1 MEKMLANDIVINFIV
16 STLTALVTYVLTF
29 KKRKSEST
37 SDELENV
44 SKAIETY
51 RKMLDDLANRYA
63 KVVQELD
70 EAYKIIGTLR
80 EKLNLLEQQN
90 KNFKQH

>member
-51 RKMLDDLANRYA
+51 RKMLEDLANRYD

-70 EAYKIIGTLR
+70 ESYKIIGTLR

-90 KNFKQH
+90 KNLNQH

>member
-1 MEKMLANDIVINFIV
+1 MLANDIVINFIV

-90 KNFKQH
+90 KNLKQH